1 MTAQVCDI
9 LIINGITWPLRN
21 YPLEKYF
28 NIFPPR
34 PNFIR
39 PGSPCRRGYTA
50 RWKIV
55 EDQLVLTGIG
65 KPRVCSVPQRHRTE
79 QGMTSCSHEHNG
91 PCYAS
96 FVSLSDLMPTVNGE
110 VVAAWYSGTLEVPHG
125 EITQY
130 IHNALVPEY
139 ERYLLIDVE
148 YGRVSEIKI
157 VGYEERQATLKKER
171 LGIQPIEPETW
182 WERLV

>member
-1 MTAQVCDI
+1 MTAQVNDV

-39 PGSPCRRGYTA
+39 PGSPCRRGYVA
-50 RWKIV
+50 KWKIV
-55 EDQLVLTGIG
+55 ENQLLLIGIG
-65 KPRVCSVPQRHRTE
+65 KTRACNVAQRHRTK
-79 QGMTSCSHEHNG
+79 QGTTSCSHEHNG

-96 FVSLSDLMPTVNGE
+96 FVSLSDLIPTVNGE

-125 EITQY
+125 EMTQC
-130 IHNALVPEY
+130 IHNAYLPEY
-139 ERYLLIDVE
+139 ERYLLTDVE
-148 YGRVSEIKI
+148 YGRVTGIKI

-171 LGIQPIEPETW
+171 LDIPPIEPEAW
-182 WERLV
+182 WIRWV

>member
-1 MTAQVCDI
+1 MTAQVSDI
-9 LIINGITWPLRN
+9 LVLNGISRPLRSN
-21 YPLEKYF
+21 PFEDYF
-28 NIFPPR
+28 TIFPPR
-34 PNFIR
+34 PNFIEL
-39 PGSPCRRGYTA
+39 GSCCRRGYTA
-50 RWKIV
+50 RWKIM

-65 KPRVCSVPQRHRTE
+65 KPRVCSIPQRHRTE

-96 FVSLSDLMPTVNGE
+96 FASLSDLIPTVNGE

-125 EITQY
+125 EIPQY
-130 IHNALVPEY
+130 VHNTLVPEY

-148 YGRVSEIKI
+148 YGQVIGIRI
-157 VGYEERQATLKKER
+157 VGNNERQSTLKKER